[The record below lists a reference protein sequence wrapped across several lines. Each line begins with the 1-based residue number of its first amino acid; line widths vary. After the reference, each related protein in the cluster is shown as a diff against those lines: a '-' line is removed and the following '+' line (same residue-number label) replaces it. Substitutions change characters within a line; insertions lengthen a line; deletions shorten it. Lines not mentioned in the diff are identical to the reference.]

1 MYHPQRHI
9 HSPSYGTKCSSPVPD
24 GVDPLQIEMHSQR
37 PEHDADQCHLR
48 RDAVDD
54 CSKARF
60 MLMLM
65 DYYFLDEI
73 DRSRDPCLCPMLR
86 CRIPF
91 TSAVAMVQHVKRC
104 NGFGGG
110 EAWCPKC
117 DVPGRF
123 PLSNRS
129 HCVWKRDTLT
139 QKVMKPI
146 DSIVGHV
153 SRRLSG
159 RRSPAPG
166 HRAPSSSSPS
176 NPEPLKYT
184 DYSHTNVQAA
194 SNSTEIDSRSR
205 SELANDPVKTNPVEM
220 GVPSST
226 SGTIFPSYSIPAQA
240 EYKSS
245 REPAGSAELNGST
258 SIELPA
264 QSRDA
269 DHETTLSTTSFS
281 FSTGSSSTMSST
293 PTNPKR
299 TSIVSP
305 LSTVSEYDSYAAQKE
320 RRASPGAVYTEGLT
334 ASPITEELPADLWS
348 SAPSL
353 SNSGTYSSSSNSFRP
368 GLLDD
373 FNIDIA
379 TMMADEPQFYNAEM
393 HDSQW
398 IAEIC
403 PVHPVPEMPGTVAPF
418 QLLRDRAVHRQLAPR
433 QESGDSGVTLVDLND
448 DEIELG
454 QRTEGTF
461 NEATDNSSASSR
473 PPPLAHAVINGEESL
488 QCPYLGCIKTIARLE
503 GRREGLREG
512 PDAVSARCV
521 PKNAFGV

>member
-1 MYHPQRHI
+1 M
-9 HSPSYGTKCSSPVPD
+9 
-24 GVDPLQIEMHSQR
+24 
-37 PEHDADQCHLR
+37 
-48 RDAVDD
+48 
-54 CSKARF
+54 
-60 MLMLM
+60 
-65 DYYFLDEI
+65 
-73 DRSRDPCLCPMLR
+73 
-86 CRIPF
+86 
-91 TSAVAMVQHVKRC
+91 
-104 NGFGGG
+104 
-110 EAWCPKC
+110 
-117 DVPGRF
+117 
-123 PLSNRS
+123 
-129 HCVWKRDTLT
+129 
-139 QKVMKPI
+139 
-146 DSIVGHV
+146 
-153 SRRLSG
+153 
-159 RRSPAPG
+159 
-166 HRAPSSSSPS
+166 
-176 NPEPLKYT
+176 
-184 DYSHTNVQAA
+184 QAA
-194 SNSTEIDSRSR
+194 SNSNEIDSRSR
-205 SELANDPVKTNPVEM
+205 SELANDPVKPNPAEM

-226 SGTIFPSYSIPAQA
+226 SGTIFPSYSTPAQA
-240 EYKSS
+240 EYYSS

-403 PVHPVPEMPGTVAPF
+403 PVHPVPEIPGTVAPF

-488 QCPYLGCIKTIARLE
+488 QCPYLGCIKTYGTSPRDAKNYARHW
-503 GRREGLREG
+503 RRNHTGDQEFPC
-512 PDAVSARCV
+512 PDCDRVFINRKDNLIKHQRRAHGQLMPILSIKRGMSELDGKETERASIKRSRQTARV
-521 PKNAFGV
+521 RPRTGSRLPK